1 MDELTQKAAAVL
13 KENDRGGYTVPSPK
27 LYPHQWL
34 WDSCFIA
41 IGLRHLDARRAATEI
56 ESLFRG
62 QWQNGMLPHIT
73 LREDSGYWA
82 GAGFW
87 QSRVSPSAPKDVA
100 TSGITQPPVVA
111 IAAEQVAQKLPE
123 AEAHVFLKQL
133 FPKLLAHHNWLYR
146 DRDPENSGLIVLVN
160 AWECGFDNT
169 PPWMHTIRLLSPLW
183 LSTFIKMRL
192 DGAFTKRRHD
202 TKTVP
207 PEQRI
212 TNIEALKLAHLAY
225 LHRKN
230 NYDSRKTIAT
240 SRYCVED
247 VGFNSILIAANKAL
261 VRIADEISEDIP
273 SDLSYRFTQTEKALE
288 ELWDEDSGIYYSR
301 NFSSKKLLK
310 QPAIS
315 GLLPLF
321 SGAISKERAD
331 KLVSTLADAKQFGT
345 DFPIP
350 TVPISSR
357 YFKEI
362 CYWQGPSWI
371 NANWMV
377 INGLRNYGYQD
388 KAHEIQHKSLEL
400 VNKNGCNEYFS
411 ALTGQPLGASNFS
424 WTAALTIDM
433 INSKT

>member
-1 MDELTQKAAAVL
+1 MNELTQKAAAVL
-13 KENDRGGYTVPSPK
+13 KANDRGSYTVPSPK

-87 QSRVSPSAPKDVA
+87 QSNVSPSAPKDVA

-111 IAAEQVAQKLPE
+111 IAAEKVAQKLPK
-123 AEAHVFLKQL
+123 AEAHVFLKRI
-133 FPKLLAHHNWLYR
+133 FPKLLAYHNWLYR
-146 DRDPENSGLIVLVN
+146 DRDPENRGLIVLVN

-169 PPWMHTIRLLSPLW
+169 PPWMRTIRLLSPLW

-202 TKTVP
+202 TKSVP

-212 TNIEALKLAHLAY
+212 SNIEALKLAHLAY

-247 VGFNSILIAANKAL
+247 VGYNSILIAANKAL
-261 VRIADEISEDIP
+261 LRIADDISEDIP
-273 SDLSYRFTQTEKALE
+273 SDLAYRFTQTEKALE
-288 ELWDEDSGIYYSR
+288 ELWDETTGMYYSR

-310 QPAIS
+310 QATIS

-321 SGAISKERAD
+321 SGAISKERAAQ
-331 KLVSTLADAKQFGT
+331 LAAALSNVNTFGAA
-345 DFPIP
+345 FPIP
-350 TVPISSR
+350 TVSLSSR

-377 INGLRNYGYQD
+377 IQGLETYNYTE
-388 KAHEIQHKSLEL
+388 KANEIRQKSLEL
-400 VNKNGCNEYFS
+400 VDKYGCNEYFS
-411 ALTGQPLGASNFS
+411 ALSGKPLGASNFS
-424 WTAALTIDM
+424 WTAALAIDLAK
-433 INSKT
+433 N

>member
-1 MDELTQKAAAVL
+1 MDKLTQKAEAVL
-13 KENDRGGYTVPSPK
+13 KANDRGSYTVPSPK

-41 IGLRHLDARRAATEI
+41 IGLRHIDPRRAATEI

-62 QWQNGMLPHIT
+62 QWQSGMLPHIT

-87 QSRVSPSAPKDVA
+87 QSSVSPAAPKDVA

-111 IAAEQVAQKLPE
+111 IAAEKVAQKLPE
-123 AEAHVFLKQL
+123 AEAHVFLKQIY
-133 FPKLLAHHNWLYR
+133 PKLLAYHNWLYR
-146 DRDPENSGLIVLVN
+146 DRDPDNRGLIVLVN

-169 PPWMHTIRLLSPLW
+169 PPWMHTIRFLSPLW
-183 LSTFIKMRL
+183 ISTFIKMRL
-192 DGAFTKRRHD
+192 NGVFTKRRRD

-207 PEQRI
+207 AEQRI
-212 TNIEALKLAHLAY
+212 SNIEALKLAHLAY
-225 LHRKN
+225 MHRKN
-230 NYDSRKTIAT
+230 DYDSRKTIST

-247 VGFNSILIAANKAL
+247 IGFSSILIAANKSL
-261 VRIADEISEDIP
+261 LRIANHISEDIP

-288 ELWDEDSGIYYSR
+288 ELWDEETQMYYSR
-301 NFSSKKLLK
+301 NFHTKRVLK
-310 QPAIS
+310 QPTIS

-331 KLVSTLADAKQFGT
+331 KLVRTLSDARQFGT
-345 DFPIP
+345 DFPVP
-350 TVPISSR
+350 TVPTSSR

-371 NANWMV
+371 NSNWMV
-377 INGLRNYGYQD
+377 VHGLENYGYKE
-388 KAHEIQHKSLEL
+388 KAADIRQKSLEL
-400 VNKNGCNEYFS
+400 VGKNGCNEYFS
-411 ALTGQPLGASNFS
+411 ALNGKPLGASNFS
-424 WTAALTIDM
+424 WTAALALDLL
-433 INSKT
+433 KTT